1 MLAPIDTHVT
11 LPAGKFP
18 TALPVE
24 RPCSFQD
31 AVAHF
36 GLPSISQL
44 TTDHMTPRQKMYF
57 QNILDRVTEWR
68 RMARQQ
74 PGLSFLLM
82 SKQVGIG
89 KTHIARSVVSSYS
102 ASVGD
107 LAFLDDEPQFA
118 LEQRAR
124 LYTARE
130 LINQLG
136 GDDARELWEIVPST
150 VQALVIDDLGR
161 EGYLDYVKADQ
172 QGTEKQARYF
182 HLINHVYQRQQNG
195 RFPVSLFI
203 TTNLDE
209 AGCKEL
215 LGEAVW
221 SRLLEMCPR
230 GYILEVT
237 GLDDYRP
244 VKSGRKPQ

>member
-1 MLAPIDTHVT
+1 MLTPINTHIKS
-11 LPAGKFP
+11 PAGDFP
-18 TALPVE
+18 AALPVVKACTMQE
-24 RPCSFQD
+24 
-31 AVAHF
+31 AIAHF

-44 TTDHMTPRQKMYF
+44 TTNHMTARQRQHF
-57 QNILDRVTEWR
+57 EAVIDRVKEWR
-68 RMARQQ
+68 RMAGQL
-74 PGLSFLLM
+74 PGLSMLLM
-82 SKQVGIG
+82 SRQVGIG
-89 KTHIARSVVSSYS
+89 KTHIARSVVSSFS
-102 ASVGD
+102 AIVGD
-107 LAFLDDEPQFA
+107 LVYEDDEPQFA
-118 LEQRAR
+118 LEQCAR

-136 GDDARELWEIVPST
+136 GDDARGLWEICPST

-161 EGYLDYVKADQ
+161 EGYLDFVKADQ
-172 QGTEKQARYF
+172 QQAEKQARYF
-182 HLINHVYQRQQNG
+182 HLINHIYQRQQNG
-195 RFPVSLFI
+195 RYPVSLFI

-209 AGCKEL
+209 EGCKEL

-244 VKSGRKPQ
+244 VKSGRKQ